1 MDVGVLCG
9 DLWAALAQGFL
20 YDAQVL
26 GLLIEVRAAAVA
38 EEMAGVA
45 GLFQSRV
52 SQCLVD
58 DVADTD
64 ACDASLRVVACT
76 GDDGRREAV
85 LRRNGAAFLDVCLE
99 ELKGLLTGID
109 NAGVSLAAD
118 LDPPALPVD
127 VLVGEAHDLDDAQAL
142 DPHEVDL
149 SLIHI

>member
-58 DVADTD
+58 DVAD
-64 ACDASLRVVACT
+64 
-76 GDDGRREAV
+76 
-85 LRRNGAAFLDVCLE
+85 
-99 ELKGLLTGID
+99 
-109 NAGVSLAAD
+109 
-118 LDPPALPVD
+118 
-127 VLVGEAHDLDDAQAL
+127 VGEQRRH
-142 DPHEVDL
+142 
-149 SLIHI
+149 